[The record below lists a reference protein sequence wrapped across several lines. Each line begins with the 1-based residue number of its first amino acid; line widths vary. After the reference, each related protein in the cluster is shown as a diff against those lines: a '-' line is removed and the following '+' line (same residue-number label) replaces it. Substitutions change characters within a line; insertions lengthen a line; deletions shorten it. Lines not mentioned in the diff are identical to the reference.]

1 MFFLKDGSLYG
12 LFSSRN
18 KVDALLSVKNMSE
31 IEKPISVDNEEVKEE
46 KQPQPQPFTICI
58 SATSER
64 ELLTRASDKSS
75 FNSAV
80 N

>member
-1 MFFLKDGSLYG
+1 
-12 LFSSRN
+12 
-18 KVDALLSVKNMSE
+18 MSE